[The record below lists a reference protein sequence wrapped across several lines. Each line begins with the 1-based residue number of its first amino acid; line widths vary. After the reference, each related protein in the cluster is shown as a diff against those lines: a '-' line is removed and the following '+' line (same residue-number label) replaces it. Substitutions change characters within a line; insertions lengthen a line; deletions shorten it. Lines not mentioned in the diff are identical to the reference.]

1 MIDVAGG
8 CQCGAV
14 RYVARAEAD
23 KAYWCHCRMCQRA
36 VGNVAAAFVNV
47 AKTDLTVTGAPAHYM
62 SSPFGRRG
70 FCAACGTPLTF
81 DYPDSARIDLTLG
94 ALDAPEA
101 FAPTSH
107 FGVESRHAAWIPAD
121 DLPETRADAYPPL
134 VARWASGK
142 GDPE

>member
-1 MIDVAGG
+1 MQVSGG

-14 RYVARAEAD
+14 RYTARAEAD

-36 VGNVAAAFVNV
+36 LGNVAAAFVNV
-47 AKTDLTVTGAPAHYM
+47 AKADVTVTGTAAQYM

-94 ALDAPEA
+94 SLDTPEA
-101 FAPTSH
+101 FTPSSH
-107 FGVESRHAAWIPAD
+107 FGVESRHAAWIHPD
-121 DLPETRADAYPPL
+121 NLPETRADAYPPL
-134 VARWASGK
+134 IARWASGK